1 MKVGNTD
8 FREDLGKDLKF
19 QDFKKK
25 YEKALKGANLEEI
38 YKKLQGKIVVTKKK
52 EVKED

>member
-1 MKVGNTD
+1 MKVGNTELRD
-8 FREDLGKDLKF
+8 DLGKDLDF
-19 QDFKKK
+19 QKFKKK
-25 YEKALKGANLEEI
+25 YEKALKGSNLEEI